1 MGHPRSRRLPIDPRR
16 DPYFCEWGE
25 VVGGRI
31 RRLRQARG
39 MTLRELADNVRT
51 AERGHHS
58 IGYLS
63 KLERGWS
70 SPPFFTYVA
79 IIEALDG
86 DIGRMLG
93 PDPFVTQPDAAEEM
107 LLTCLRD
114 LAIPPHEAMLRILRE
129 LPSPP

>member
-1 MGHPRSRRLPIDPRR
+1 
-16 DPYFCEWGE
+16 

-51 AERGHHS
+51 AEGGWHS

-79 IIEALDG
+79 IVEALDG
-86 DIGRMLG
+86 DIGRVLG
-93 PDPFVTQPDAAEEM
+93 PDPFTPQPDAAEEM
-107 LLTCLRD
+107 LLNCLRD
-114 LAIPPHEAMLRILRE
+114 LAIPPHQAMLRILGER
-129 LPSPP
+129 PSPRSPPSPR